1 MVILMQN
8 KGLTISK
15 KYSSYTGVDYP
26 IEYLEKPYAE
36 RLEPS
41 LFVEANGD
49 DWEFKNDAVS
59 CAFSLV
65 EKVARV
71 CYKSEDKTTHSIK
84 DNARFLRTLIQHQHL
99 AMMEHAVF
107 CFHTNSKLVRD
118 YFIGNPFAKLWE
130 ISCADDNCVDFLPK
144 GYYHIELNLRTILE
158 APLYASLGMRKA
170 ILDSLYFKKYG
181 ADSKE
186 VQELGKLIYDSS
198 VRVINKEKTSL
209 QGLFMRYFTIL
220 MVTDRGVSHELV
232 RHRIASYAQEST
244 RYCNYSGK
252 PIKMMLP
259 TDFENWTE
267 NTKMQFLLGTMD
279 SAKRYTELVK
289 MGLTPQQA
297 RAVLPNALATTIVM
311 TVSEKELKHI
321 YNLRLVGITGKPH
334 PDMRSL
340 MKEVYNE
347 VPLDGGYTISL

>member
-1 MVILMQN
+1 MRN

-15 KYSSYTGVDYP
+15 KYSAYTGTDYP
-26 IEYLEKPYAE
+26 VEYLEKPYAE

-71 CYKSEDKTTHSIK
+71 CYKSEDKITHSIK

-186 VQELGKLIYDSS
+186 VQELGKLILSDTMA
-198 VRVINKEKTSL
+198 VTITHEKTSL
-209 QGLFMRYFTIL
+209 QGLFMRHFTIL

-259 TDFENWTE
+259 TDFENWDE
-267 NTKMQFLLGTMD
+267 NVKTQFLLGTMD

-289 MGLTPQQA
+289 IGLTPQQA

-321 YNLRLVGITGKPH
+321 YNLRLVGTTGKPH
-334 PDMRSL
+334 PDMLSL